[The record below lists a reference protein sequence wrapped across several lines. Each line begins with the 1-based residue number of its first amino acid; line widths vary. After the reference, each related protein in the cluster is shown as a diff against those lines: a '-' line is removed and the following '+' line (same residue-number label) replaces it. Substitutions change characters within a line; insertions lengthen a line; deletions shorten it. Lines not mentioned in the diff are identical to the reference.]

1 MNSLTRPALLTAKAC
16 IESIALVQEAFDSG
30 NELVARRTLKRLA
43 ANAPLDVAV
52 MDSAIAL
59 LDAAEAIVLRS
70 EFARSP
76 LPANDLQ
83 DPPPFVA

>member
-16 IESIALVQEAFDSG
+16 IESIARVQDAFDSG
-30 NELVARRTLKRLA
+30 NELFARRTLKRLA

-59 LDAAEAIVLRS
+59 LDAAEAIIMGNA
-70 EFARSP
+70 FARSP

-83 DPPPFVA
+83 DPPPSVA